1 MDRQGMAGPLR
12 RVMALLAR
20 GRQGVRRGVA
30 DIASRATAP
39 SVEARH
45 AAWNTKVLGSA
56 YARQLYASG
65 VAGPGVQLQ
74 SFPVQVRLT
83 SGLCRQADIEQPWLH
98 YWCSRLGMLPIYHR
112 KVWEDCFVAQ
122 ALWEAGMLNN
132 RRRALGFAVGREM
145 LPAFFAAHGVEVL
158 ATDLGQQEQTAKGW
172 QQTGQHASELEH
184 LFWPTLV
191 EREVFDQRVTFQPA
205 DMRRIPD
212 ALADGSRDFV
222 WSVCSFEHLGSIQAG
237 LDFVVRAMDCLRPG
251 GIAVHTTEF
260 NMDAEGPTLDGGS
273 TVLFQRRHI
282 EALGERL
289 AEAGHELLPVDFHPG
304 RGVLDQFVDL
314 PPFSEEGG
322 ALPVADT
329 PHLRL
334 AMGEHVATSI
344 GLIIR
349 KAR

>member
-1 MDRQGMAGPLR
+1 MDGQGR
-12 RVMALLAR
+12 LAR
-20 GRQGVRRGVA
+20 LRQAMGWITQQGQEAAQRLRAGGV
-30 DIASRATAP
+30 P
-39 SVEARH
+39 PELRH

-56 YARQLYASG
+56 FARQLYATG
-65 VAGPGVQLQ
+65 IAGPGVPPQ

-83 SGLCRQADIEQPWLH
+83 SGLCRQQALEQPWLH
-98 YWCSRLGMLPIYHR
+98 YWCSRLGMYPMYHR

-122 ALWEAGMLNN
+122 ALWEAGMLNG

-145 LPAFFAAHGVEVL
+145 LPAFFAAFGVEVL
-158 ATDLGQQEQTAKGW
+158 ATDLGLEAQKAKGW
-172 QQTGQHASELEH
+172 QETGQHASELDH
-184 LFWPTLV
+184 LFWPHLV

-251 GIAVHTTEF
+251 GVAVHTTEF
-260 NMDAEGPTLDGGS
+260 NMAEEGPTVESGN

-289 AEAGHELLPVDFHPG
+289 AALGHELLPVDYSPG
-304 RGVLDQFVDL
+304 QGVLDMFVDL
-314 PPFSEEGG
+314 PPYREEDG
-322 ALPVADT
+322 AQPVPDT

-334 AMGEHVATSI
+334 AKGEHVVTSI